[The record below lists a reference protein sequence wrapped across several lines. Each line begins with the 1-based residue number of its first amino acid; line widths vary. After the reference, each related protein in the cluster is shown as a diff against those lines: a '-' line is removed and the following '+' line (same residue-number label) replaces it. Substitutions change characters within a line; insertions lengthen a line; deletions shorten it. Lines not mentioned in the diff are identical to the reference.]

1 VIHIQALL
9 PATIFEQRDQT
20 MNKIKDILRHK
31 PADVWTIGPDDTVYR
46 ALEVLAEK
54 NVGALPVMDAG
65 RLIGIFSERDYAR
78 KCILKGRHSEE
89 TPVKDLMSSPVV
101 TIDPDF
107 SIDDCLAMM
116 TDRQFRHL
124 PVVTGGRLIGMV
136 SIGDIGKWIISEQ
149 RSEIRD
155 LEGYIRGDRAPH

>member
-1 VIHIQALL
+1 
-9 PATIFEQRDQT
+9 

-31 PADVWTIGPDDTVYR
+31 TADVWTIGPDDTVYR
-46 ALEVLAEK
+46 ALEVMAEK
-54 NVGALPVMDAG
+54 NVGALPVIDAE

-78 KCILKGRHSEE
+78 KCILTGRHSEE
-89 TPVKDLMSSPVV
+89 TPVRDLMSSPVV

-107 SIDDCLAMM
+107 SIDECLAMM

-124 PVVTGGRLIGMV
+124 PVVIDGRLVGMV

-155 LEGYIRGDRAPH
+155 LEGYIRGERAPH

>member
-1 VIHIQALL
+1 
-9 PATIFEQRDQT
+9 
-20 MNKIKDILRHK
+20 MNKIKNILRHK
-31 PADVWTIGPDDTVYR
+31 SEDVWTIGPDDTVYR
-46 ALEVLAEK
+46 ALEVMAEK
-54 NVGALPVMDAG
+54 NVGALPVMEAG
-65 RLIGIFSERDYAR
+65 ELVGIFSERDYAR

-89 TPVKDLMSSPVV
+89 TPVRDLMSSPVV

-107 SIDDCLAMM
+107 DIDDCLAMM

-124 PVVTGGRLIGMV
+124 PVLAERRLIGIV

-155 LEGYIRGDRAPH
+155 LEGYIRGERAPH

>member
-1 VIHIQALL
+1 
-9 PATIFEQRDQT
+9 
-20 MNKIKDILRHK
+20 
-31 PADVWTIGPDDTVYR
+31 
-46 ALEVLAEK
+46 
-54 NVGALPVMDAG
+54 MDAG